1 MLRSCAVSCTHLT
14 TNRNQEKE
22 VLFFL
27 PTEMIKKSG
36 RPWRHAPGYSR
47 PWEISRRAMLFLKG
61 ASAATFASTAVAA
74 ACSWQ
79 EKSTPQ
85 DNDAIIVTIPKIT
98 GEPRSLIAPHSTMCA
113 VSSNTKCEDR
123 SIVHI
128 AGKGENSES
137 YFAVYDGHGGWEC
150 AEFAY
155 NMLPDS
161 ISSFLPKEEG
171 CKNDDEMESAISKG
185 FCQVEERWTE
195 KLKVEWLKN
204 PNYVTYGPPGTERLS
219 SVGTCV
225 LLAVV
230 HKGVLYIANAGDS
243 RAVLAQKGFGGGYR
257 AQRVTTD
264 LNAMNPAEQDRLRR
278 NHPGEVDIVR
288 CRGLY
293 SCYVKGCLQPTYSLG
308 DAYLKYPHFNNFPGR
323 VIPDPYKPPYIETI
337 PEITARPLNNCSPG
351 DFLILA
357 TDGVWDYLSD
367 QNAVD
372 LAQRAMTRGE
382 NAAAAIVEATLA
394 MAASR
399 FGINR
404 EQLSELPMGRQRRL
418 IHDDA
423 TVIVVDL
430 WSVSQNQ
437 EVGSSGEPP
446 RSKL

>member
-1 MLRSCAVSCTHLT
+1 
-14 TNRNQEKE
+14 
-22 VLFFL
+22 
-27 PTEMIKKSG
+27 
-36 RPWRHAPGYSR
+36 
-47 PWEISRRAMLFLKG
+47 MLFLKG

-79 EKSTPQ
+79 EKSTSQ
-85 DNDAIIVTIPKIT
+85 DNDAIIVTIPRIS
-98 GEPRSLIAPHSTMCA
+98 GEPRSIMAPHSTMCA
-113 VSSNTKCEDR
+113 VSSNAKCEDR

-155 NMLPDS
+155 TMLPVS
-161 ISSFLPKEEG
+161 ISSFLPKGEG
-171 CKNDDEMESAISKG
+171 CKNDDEVESAISKG
-185 FCQVEERWTE
+185 FSQVEERWTE
-195 KLKVEWLKN
+195 KLKVEWLRN
-204 PNYVTYGPPGTERLS
+204 PNYVTYGPPGSERLS

-323 VIPDPYKPPYIETI
+323 VIPEPYKPPYIETI
-337 PEITARPLNNCSPG
+337 PEITARPINNCSPG

-382 NAAAAIVEATLA
+382 NAAAAIVEATLS

-430 WSVSQNQ
+430 WSVSQTQ
-437 EVGSSGEPP
+437 EVPSSSEPSQEP
-446 RSKL
+446 ARSKL